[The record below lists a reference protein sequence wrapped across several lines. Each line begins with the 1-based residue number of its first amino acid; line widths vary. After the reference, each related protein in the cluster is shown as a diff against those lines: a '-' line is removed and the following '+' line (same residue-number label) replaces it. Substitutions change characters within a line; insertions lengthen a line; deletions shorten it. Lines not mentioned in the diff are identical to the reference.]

1 MRLAGP
7 WGFVILPLL
16 HDQVDRTLDRDVE
29 GVDLLHLLELPHGSL
44 AMPSIARSLMAVLA
58 QGHHGVLAVLLGMM
72 GVTGAGVIADA
83 ARQLLDQPDVSPLLS
98 GEGVVHDTALS
109 MARLEASSVLKTS
122 IRA

>member
-1 MRLAGP
+1 
-7 WGFVILPLL
+7 
-16 HDQVDRTLDRDVE
+16 
-29 GVDLLHLLELPHGSL
+29 
-44 AMPSIARSLMAVLA
+44 
-58 QGHHGVLAVLLGMM
+58 
-72 GVTGAGVIADA
+72 VIADA